1 MMLVFESRIAQVGGM
16 TKRLRRRLQGNIWYV
31 LTLVLG
37 LAQTMNGQ
45 AGYQGLNPQ
54 YQIASIE
61 EDIRVLDERTRSLSI
76 QIEQLTRENAQLREK
91 MDRVGELTKSIVTV
105 AQLNS
110 ALAEAT
116 RGYQASDGEMLL
128 KVTKQVEQLAKQTQ
142 AAIDSL
148 AEGVVTRP
156 ARSKPNVNFTEDY
169 PKNGIMYNVQSGDT
183 LSGISSRFEST
194 TGWIQDANKISEPR
208 DLQVGQ
214 TLFIP
219 QE

>member
-1 MMLVFESRIAQVGGM
+1 MEQVDYM
-16 TKRLRRRLQGNIWYV
+16 TKRLRRRLWGSISYFPA
-31 LTLVLG
+31 LVLG
-37 LAQTMNGQ
+37 LTQSVNGQ
-45 AGYQGLNPQ
+45 TGYQGLNPQ

-61 EDIRVLDERTRSLSI
+61 EDIRVLDERTRSLSL

-91 MDRVGELTKSIVTV
+91 MDRVDELTKSIVTV
-105 AQLNS
+105 GQLNR
-110 ALAEAT
+110 AVAEAT
-116 RGYQASDGEMLL
+116 RGYQAGDGEMLL

-148 AEGVVTRP
+148 AEGVATRP
-156 ARSKPNVNFTEDY
+156 ARAKPKVNFTEDY
-169 PKNGIMYNVQSGDT
+169 PKNGIMYNVQAGDT
-183 LSGISSRFEST
+183 LSGIASQFESSI
-194 TGWIQDANKISEPR
+194 GWIQNANKISAPR

>member
-1 MMLVFESRIAQVGGM
+1 MLVFGSRITQVGGM
-16 TKRLRRRLQGNIWYV
+16 TKRLRRILQGSVWFV
-31 LTLVLG
+31 PVLVLG
-37 LAQTMNGQ
+37 LAQTVNGQ

-61 EDIRVLDERTRSLSI
+61 EDIRVLDERTRGLSL
-76 QIEQLTRENAQLREK
+76 QIEQITRENTQLREK
-91 MDRVGELTKSIVTV
+91 MDRVDELTKSIVTV
-105 AQLNS
+105 AELNR
-110 ALAEAT
+110 AVAEAT
-116 RGYQASDGEMLL
+116 RGYQSGDREMLL

-148 AEGVVTRP
+148 AAGVASRP
-156 ARSKPNVNFTEDY
+156 SGTKPKVNFTEDY
-169 PKNGIMYNVQSGDT
+169 PKNGIMYTVQSGDT
-183 LSGISSRFEST
+183 LSSIATRFDST
-194 TGWIQDANKISEPR
+194 IGWIKNANKISEPR